1 MFLMQNGDN
10 MPEITTIWGF
20 LIRMLLAIALGAVI
34 GTERQLTRHY
44 TGIIT
49 TIIVCVGSFA
59 FASFA
64 FLVGDNNRDITRI
77 AAQIVSGIGFLGA
90 GVILSDGTKIKGINT
105 AATVW
110 ASAAVG
116 ILCCIDKIWFAVA
129 VAFAILI
136 THLVLHPVTDYIEK
150 KQKYDKTNKQNSQE
164 AFYRISV
171 TCSEDNAPE
180 IKEKLIKKIK
190 DTDDV
195 LLRKLQMGDMTDG
208 NVKVRAEISTKSKNN
223 ELVESIVAYLGT
235 KKNIIAAGWKNSTHE

>member
-1 MFLMQNGDN
+1 
-10 MPEITTIWGF
+10 MPAITTISGF
-20 LIRMLLAIALGAVI
+20 LIRMLIAILLGALI
-34 GTERQLTRHY
+34 GTERQLTKHY

-64 FLVGDNNRDITRI
+64 FLVGDANRDITRI

-90 GVILSDGTKIKGINT
+90 GVILSDGTKVKGINT

-116 ILCCIDKIWFAVA
+116 ILCCVDKIWFAVA

-136 THLVLHPVTDYIEK
+136 THLVLHPVTEYIEK
-150 KQKYDKTNKQNSQE
+150 KQRYDKKSKQKAEE

-171 TCSEDNAPE
+171 TCDEDHAPE
-180 IKEKLIKKIK
+180 VKEKLIKKIR
-190 DTDDV
+190 DMDDV
-195 LLRKLQMGDMTDG
+195 LLRKLQMDDQNDG
-208 NVKVRAEISTKSKNN
+208 NVKVRAEISTKTKNN
-223 ELVESIVAYLGT
+223 ELVESIIAYLGT
-235 KKNIIAAGWKNSTHE
+235 NKDILSTGWKNC

>member
-1 MFLMQNGDN
+1 
-10 MPEITTIWGF
+10 MPAITTISGF
-20 LIRMLLAIALGAVI
+20 LIRMLIAILLGALI
-34 GTERQLTRHY
+34 GTERQLTKHY

-64 FLVGDNNRDITRI
+64 FLVDDANRDITRI

-90 GVILSDGTKIKGINT
+90 GVILSDGTKVKGINT

-116 ILCCIDKIWFAVA
+116 ILCCVDKIWFAVA

-136 THLVLHPVTDYIEK
+136 THLVLHPVTEYIEK
-150 KQKYDKTNKQNSQE
+150 KQRYDKKSKQKAEE

-171 TCSEDNAPE
+171 TCDEDHAPE
-180 IKEKLIKKIK
+180 VKEKLIKKIR
-190 DTDDV
+190 DMDDV
-195 LLRKLQMGDMTDG
+195 LLRKLQMDDQNDG
-208 NVKVRAEISTKSKNN
+208 NVKVRAEISTKTKNN
-223 ELVESIVAYLGT
+223 ELVESIIAYLGT
-235 KKNIIAAGWKNSTHE
+235 NKDILSTGWKNC

>member
-1 MFLMQNGDN
+1 
-10 MPEITTIWGF
+10 MPAITTISGF
-20 LIRMLLAIALGAVI
+20 LIRMLIAILLGAVI
-34 GTERQLTRHY
+34 GTERQLTKHY

-64 FLVGDNNRDITRI
+64 FLVGDANRDITRI

-90 GVILSDGTKIKGINT
+90 GVILSDGTKVKGINT

-116 ILCCIDKIWFAVA
+116 ILCCVDKIWFAVA

-136 THLVLHPVTDYIEK
+136 THLVLHPVTEYIEK
-150 KQKYDKTNKQNSQE
+150 KQRYDKKSKQKAEE

-171 TCSEDNAPE
+171 TCDEDHAPE
-180 IKEKLIKKIK
+180 VKEKLIKKIR
-190 DTDDV
+190 DMDDV
-195 LLRKLQMGDMTDG
+195 LLRKLQMDDQNDG
-208 NVKVRAEISTKSKNN
+208 NVKVRAEISTKTKNN
-223 ELVESIVAYLGT
+223 ELVESIIAYLGT
-235 KKNIIAAGWKNSTHE
+235 NKDILSTGWKNC